1 MSSNGQVLLE
11 ARGVCKHF
19 GGLQAV
25 RDVSLDVVAG
35 KIHALIGPNGAG
47 KSTFFNTL
55 SGYYFPDA
63 GTVKF
68 RGEEITREVTWRRIR
83 RGMSR
88 TFQTPSI
95 FPELSVHENLMIGVQ
110 AQQKVAF
117 EMRIPPA
124 SQRSRLESRVEE
136 LLGFVNL
143 TRVQHRPVAE
153 LSHGSQRLCEI
164 AMSLTTDPTLVL
176 LDEPM
181 AGLAEAETTRVINTV
196 RDLRDRLGLTV
207 LFVEHNMRVV
217 LNVAETIT
225 VLDRGA
231 KLAEGTPQEISS
243 NEAVR
248 EAYLGRE
255 VIAHV

>member
-1 MSSNGQVLLE
+1 MSEVLLA
-11 ARGVCKHF
+11 ARNVSKNF

-25 RDVSLDVVAG
+25 RNVDLDVCSG

-47 KSTFFNTL
+47 KTTFFNTL
-55 SGYYFPDA
+55 SGFYYPDE
-63 GTVKF
+63 GTVTFK
-68 RGEEITREVTWRRIR
+68 GIDVTREMSWRRIR

-95 FPELSVHENLMIGVQ
+95 FPELSVHENLLIGVQ
-110 AQQKVAF
+110 AQQGVAF
-117 EMRIPPA
+117 EMRVPSGA
-124 SQRSRLESRVEE
+124 QRERLDARVQE

-143 TRVQHRPVAE
+143 TRVQNRLVAE

-231 KLAEGTPQEISS
+231 KLAEGTPQEIAA

-255 VIAHV
+255 VIANV

>member
-1 MSSNGQVLLE
+1 MSEVLLA
-11 ARGVCKHF
+11 ARNVSKNF

-25 RDVSLDVVAG
+25 RDVSLDVCSG

-47 KSTFFNTL
+47 KTTFFNAL
-55 SGYYFPDA
+55 SGFYYPDA
-63 GTVKF
+63 GTVTF
-68 RGEEITREVTWRRIR
+68 RGVDVTREVSWKRTR

-110 AQQKVAF
+110 AQQNVAF
-117 EMRIPPA
+117 EMRVPSR
-124 SQRSRLESRVEE
+124 SQRKKLEERVDE

-143 TRVQHRPVAE
+143 TRYASRPVAE

-164 AMSLTTDPTLVL
+164 AMSLTPSPVLVL

-181 AGLAEAETTRVINTV
+181 AGLAESETSRVISTV

-231 KLAEGTPQEISS
+231 KLAEGTPQEIAS

-255 VIAHV
+255 VIARV